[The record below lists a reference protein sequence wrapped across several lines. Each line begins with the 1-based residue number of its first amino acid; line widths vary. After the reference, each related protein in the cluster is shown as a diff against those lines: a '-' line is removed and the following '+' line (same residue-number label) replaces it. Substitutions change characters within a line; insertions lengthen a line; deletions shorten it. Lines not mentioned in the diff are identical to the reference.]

1 MGKIYNKNVH
11 GDDSM
16 ELFRRL
22 SFAMVLLTLVGCGG
36 GDGGLSNGGNPDP
49 GDGDDNNLTISLALS
64 SDTVS
69 EQNPVTITATVM
81 DGSNA
86 VANKLVSFLVSDSSL
101 AYLSPENGAATT
113 NSEGIVEIQLLV
125 GTKSG
130 GGTITASID
139 SETVTNTIAFN
150 SAGDGEVIVEGPEVA
165 DITLIANAQQLASS
179 GAQEVLLTAIAK
191 DGNNNLVK
199 DATLAF
205 SSDSGQIQVTNAVT
219 GDNGQASA
227 ILRTQGNPENRT
239 IKVTAIKGTVSDD
252 IDVFVVGTNVQLTG
266 SSSLA
271 LGDVNTFIINVVNSD
286 SEGIAGAEV
295 ALSLSGQASE
305 AGGEV
310 ADITIPDS
318 VITDA
323 SGQATV
329 SIVGNSGGSNSIV
342 ASTLGATTTKSVSV
356 QADSF
361 TFTSFN
367 DGNGTII
374 NPSSAITLP
383 DVLLSDTAT
392 VTLTWNRSNTP
403 VADGTVV
410 EFTTTRGTLP
420 SNQGVIT
427 NGTVSVTVNSSD
439 AGDAIVTFTGTDGD
453 VVLSNSLEFE
463 FVAESVDTV
472 IAQAS
477 PSSIGPSGQTST
489 ISVIVKDANGNLV
502 KNKVIDFNLSDTTGG
517 SIFPASAVTDS
528 SGNAST
534 VYTSNAVS
542 AQDDVAI
549 TATVRDQQDK
559 SDTVTLTV
567 ADRELFIA
575 LGTGNEIQDNV
586 TTYTKQF
593 IAFVT
598 DADGNPVVGQKLTI
612 SSVPEGYYKGQWVR
626 IYDGDE
632 FIRWETRGEV
642 ATNGTHYC
650 TNEDVNRD
658 GILDP
663 GEDTNNNGFLT
674 PGNVVASLLTVSV
687 ENDNTVVVEAIT
699 DDEGKVNIDLV
710 YAQSYGNWVDINL
723 IVSGK
728 VSGTE
733 SSVKTTYSL
742 PVSGEDVSNED
753 VAPPMSNVS
762 NWGPFGLRANCSV
775 PD

>member
-1 MGKIYNKNVH
+1 
-11 GDDSM
+11 M